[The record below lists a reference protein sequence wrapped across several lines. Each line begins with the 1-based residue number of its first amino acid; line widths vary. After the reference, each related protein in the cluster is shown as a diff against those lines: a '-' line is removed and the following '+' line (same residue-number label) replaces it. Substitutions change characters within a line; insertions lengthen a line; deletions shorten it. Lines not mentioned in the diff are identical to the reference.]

1 MKPGEFLDNPLVMM
15 VALLSVENVFSGY
28 GDSDVLQGVSIRI
41 TADEIVT
48 IIGPNGAGKS
58 TLLKTIMGYLMPRSG
73 NVFFQGENMSMHGP
87 EQKVRKGI
95 GYVPQLENVF
105 SSLTVDENLQMGAY
119 TVEKKLLEKR
129 FEEVYSIFPTIR
141 ARRHQCVEIMSGGQ
155 RQMVAMA
162 QALVT
167 KPKLLLLDEPSAGL
181 APIVSATVFENIK
194 EIRRGGA
201 AILIVEQDAYQSL
214 GISNRGYV
222 LALGQNAFEDKAEN
236 ILNNQQIRETFLGG

>member
-1 MKPGEFLDNPLVMM
+1 MMAVLLNVDNIY
-15 VALLSVENVFSGY
+15 SGY
-28 GDSDVLQGVSIRI
+28 GDTDVLQGVCIRI
-41 TADEIVT
+41 AADEIVT

-58 TLLKTIMGYLMPRSG
+58 TLLKTIMGYLIPRSG
-73 NVFFQGENMSMHGP
+73 YIFFQGENMSRHGP

-105 SSLTVDENLQMGAY
+105 SSLTVKENLQMGGY
-119 TVEKKLLEKR
+119 TVEKNLLENR
-129 FEEVYSIFPTIR
+129 FEEVYSLFPVIR
-141 ARRHQCVEIMSGGQ
+141 GKIHQRVEVMSGGQ

-181 APIVSATVFENIK
+181 APIVSATVFENINK
-194 EIRRGGA
+194 IRSGGA

-214 GISNRGYV
+214 GISDRGYV
-222 LALGQNAFEDKAEN
+222 LALGQNTFEDKAEN
-236 ILNNQQIRETFLGG
+236 ILNNQQIKETFLGGGPIAE